1 MFLLFNDYYFDD
13 AREKNSLNSCKTRW
27 QKRFA
32 SDFFI
37 LAMSFIDNHNNNMH
51 TTIDWLAV
59 FCYHHRDSI
68 EHPSSSSF
76 VDCQASLSKQQQ
88 QKKSNQNFLFSGT
101 SSSLISR
108 IVQ

>member
-27 QKRFA
+27 QKRYFDRFYDFHNKILLLFIIHIHCRFA

-59 FCYHHRDSI
+59 CVLF
-68 EHPSSSSF
+68 F
-76 VDCQASLSKQQQ
+76 SKILI
-88 QKKSNQNFLFSGT
+88 KSKNGFFIYEKN
-101 SSSLISR
+101 I
-108 IVQ
+108 